1 MPPSSRGTLGS
12 TPTTPRRRAATP
24 LEPVGALGFPGTL
37 EGRVALVELLPVLV
51 FDMGVQVEDT
61 LDQGVKEGVYVFA
74 RVDHRL
80 LYFHLVH

>member
-1 MPPSSRGTLGS
+1 MPPSSSRGTLGS
-12 TPTTPRRRAATP
+12 THRRAATP

-61 LDQGVKEGVYVFA
+61 LDQGVEEGVYVFA

-80 LYFHLVH
+80 LHFNLVH

>member
-1 MPPSSRGTLGS
+1 MPPSSSRGTLGS
-12 TPTTPRRRAATP
+12 TPTSHRRAATP

-51 FDMGVQVEDT
+51 FDVGVQVEDT
-61 LDQGVKEGVYVFA
+61 LDQGVEEGVYVLA

-80 LYFHLVH
+80 LHFYLVH

>member
-12 TPTTPRRRAATP
+12 TRRRAATP

-51 FDMGVQVEDT
+51 FDVGVQVEDT
-61 LDQGVKEGVYVFA
+61 LDQGVEEGVNVFA
-74 RVDHRL
+74 RVDHGL
-80 LYFHLVH
+80 LHFHLVH